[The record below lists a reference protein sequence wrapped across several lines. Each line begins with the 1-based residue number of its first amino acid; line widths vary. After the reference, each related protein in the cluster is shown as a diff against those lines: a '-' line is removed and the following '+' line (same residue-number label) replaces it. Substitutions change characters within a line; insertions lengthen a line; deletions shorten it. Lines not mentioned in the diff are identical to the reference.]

1 MSADQVIDNPTG
13 WVAEHIRRYVESGG
27 EEGHEYFGYDALLLT
42 TRGRKSG
49 KLRRTAL
56 YYGEHDGRFLLV
68 ASNGGAQLHPAWYL
82 NLVEHPEVEVQLRD
96 ERFHARVRTA
106 NASER
111 PRLWEQMVAMFP
123 NYAVYQ
129 EKAPREIPVVIVERV

>member
-1 MSADQVIDNPTG
+1 MSADEVIDNPTG

-27 EEGHEYFGYDALLLT
+27 EEGHEYYGYDALLLT

-68 ASNGGAQLHPAWYL
+68 ASNGGAQLHPAWYR
-82 NLVEHPEVEVQLRD
+82 NLREHPEVEVQLRD
-96 ERFHARVRTA
+96 EKFPARARTA

-123 NYAVYQ
+123 NYAAYQ
-129 EKAPREIPVVIVERV
+129 RKARREIPVVIVERV